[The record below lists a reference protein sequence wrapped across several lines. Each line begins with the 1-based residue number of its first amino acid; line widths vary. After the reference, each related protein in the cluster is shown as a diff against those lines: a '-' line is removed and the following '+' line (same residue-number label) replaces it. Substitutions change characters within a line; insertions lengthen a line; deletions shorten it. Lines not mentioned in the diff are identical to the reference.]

1 MKRRKFATEFI
12 KVMKKILSLFVAVM
26 ATFMPFSVIYAD
38 DIVLTLKAEGPVVFP
53 RTGVPITASLDEGII
68 TTETNAYSGT
78 ISVTIKDE
86 DGDTVLS
93 TVENVSSNSQF
104 TTNVT
109 SLADGSYTI
118 YYTLDNNSVYYGE
131 FEK

>member
-1 MKRRKFATEFI
+1 MKTRF
-12 KVMKKILSLFVAVM
+12 LFLALLVSM
-26 ATFMPFSVIYAD
+26 SFTFPSYLLAD
-38 DIVLTLKAEGPVVFP
+38 EPVVILLEEDESLTNQGP
-53 RTGVPITASLDEGII
+53 RSGVPITASIEDGII
-68 TTETNAYSGT
+68 TTETNTYSGT

-93 TVENVSSNSQF
+93 TVENVSINSQF

-109 SLADGSYTI
+109 SLADGTYTI
-118 YYTLDNNSVYYGE
+118 YYTLGNTVYYGE

>member
-1 MKRRKFATEFI
+1 
-12 KVMKKILSLFVAVM
+12 MKKILLLFVAMM
-26 ATFMPFSVIYAD
+26 AIMSSTVVYAD
-38 DIVLTLKAEGPVVFP
+38 DIVIKLQTDGANSHP
-53 RTGVPITASLDEGII
+53 RTGVPISASISGGII
-68 TTETNAYSGT
+68 TTESNTYSGT
-78 ISVTIKDE
+78 ISVVIKDE

-118 YYTLDNNSVYYGE
+118 YYTLDDNSVYYGE

>member
-1 MKRRKFATEFI
+1 MNKKKLFAAFLMSI
-12 KVMKKILSLFVAVM
+12 C
-26 ATFMPFSVIYAD
+26 SVLPSYSMCD
-38 DIVLTLKAEGPVVFP
+38 DPVVIILERDEENHEHGP
-53 RTGVPITASLDEGII
+53 RTGVPISASLDEGII

-118 YYTLDNNSVYYGE
+118 YYTLDDNSVYYGE

>member
-1 MKRRKFATEFI
+1 MLSVSTIFADPIELR
-12 KVMKKILSLFVAVM
+12 V
-26 ATFMPFSVIYAD
+26 
-38 DIVLTLKAEGPVVFP
+38 KASGSTNRP
-53 RTGVPITASLDEGII
+53 RTGVPITACIDDGIV

-78 ISVTIKDE
+78 ISVTIEDE

-93 TVENVSSNSQF
+93 TVENVSANSQF
-104 TTNVT
+104 TTNVS

-118 YYTLDNNSVYYGE
+118 YYTLDDNSVYYGE